1 MNKLKMVIACILVVV
16 FCAGML
22 VSCAPK
28 ETPGASPSASQ
39 PASPSPSATTPA
51 TTPGAQDGDPNHE
64 VYTIANRVPWSGV
77 YAPVV
82 VSRADI
88 DKAIKPENKKDTVKV
103 GYATWTNGTPFFAAM
118 ADTIKAECDKHG
130 YEFVMVVSDGD
141 INKQIANIES
151 LVTMGVDVII
161 DCDYSV
167 EAELAAVKSAVD
179 AGIPVIGL
187 GLPFPDDSPVI
198 TTCATNYYEQGFMV
212 GQLAAQQYK
221 DIDVKAATLP
231 GMIGHTI
238 AESKLNG
245 FIGGFVYERAI
256 QLGKPFATR
265 EDAMLY
271 GYNLEQEIVKNAKFS
286 APDLKFEVVASLDGL
301 WSQDGGMKAMEDILT
316 AHPDINLVFTDND
329 QEGFGAIK
337 AMQNAGIKVGEDVKL
352 VSVGDGTKEALQ
364 LVKDG
369 TYLGLT
375 LASPYTWS
383 KACTDLVNK
392 IFTEGFDATNL
403 PGSSYLENVL
413 VTKDNV
419 DQYMPDK
426 EFTTLSDQVFTPIS

>member
-1 MNKLKMVIACILVVV
+1 MKNIRRIVIGILVIVMAAS
-16 FCAGML
+16 FLFA
-22 VSCAPK
+22 CAPK
-28 ETPGASPSASQ
+28 PEP
-39 PASPSPSATTPA
+39 SPSPAATSAAPETTAPA
-51 TTPGAQDGDPNHE
+51 TAAPATSDPNHE
-64 VYTIANRVPWSGV
+64 VYTMANRIPWAGV
-77 YAPVV
+77 FAPIT

-88 DKAIKPENKKDTVKV
+88 DKAIKADNKKDTVKV

-118 ADTIKAECDKHG
+118 ADTIKAECEKYG
-130 YEFVMVVSDGD
+130 YEFIMVVSDGD

-167 EAELAAVKSAVD
+167 EAELAAVKSAIA

-198 TTCATNYYEQGFMV
+198 TTAATNYYEQGFMV
-212 GQLAAQQYK
+212 GQQAAQEYK
-221 DIDVKAATLP
+221 GVDVKAATIP

-256 QLGKPFATR
+256 QLGKPFATK

-271 GYNLEQEIVKNAKFS
+271 GYNLEQQIVKSAKFS
-286 APDLKFEVVASLDGL
+286 DPELKFDVVASIDGF
-301 WSQDGGMKAMEDILT
+301 WAQDTGMKAMEDILT
-316 AHPDINLVFTDND
+316 AHPDVNLVFTDND

-337 AMQNAGIKVGEDVKL
+337 AMQQAGYKVGTEIKI
-352 VSVGDGTKEALQ
+352 VSVGDGTKEAMQ
-364 LVKDG
+364 LIKDG
-369 TYLGLT
+369 TYLGIT
-375 LASPYTWS
+375 LASPYSWS
-383 KACTDLVNK
+383 KACTDLVRK
-392 IFTEGFDATNL
+392 IFNEGFDATNL
-403 PGSSYLENVL
+403 PGCTYLDNVL

-426 EFTTLSDQVFTPIS
+426 EFTTLPDAVFTPIG